1 MSSWKELSSDALS
14 IQGAVGFAL
23 GDWKSGACLAFKGTE
38 ALAFPEKDLPLVITG
53 YAEVIRAQLKS
64 TQILIPKPDEII
76 VVISTQCDL
85 IHLINLRGLF
95 AYLAL
100 DREKGNLAMARIK
113 LTQIAE
119 QIENLIEKKLRS
131 A

>member
-1 MSSWKELSSDALS
+1 MASWVGLSSDALS
-14 IQGAVGFAL
+14 IQGAVAFAL

-38 ALAFPEKDLPLVITG
+38 RLAFPEKDLPLVITG
-53 YAEVIRAQLKS
+53 YGEVIRAQLKNAQS
-64 TQILIPKPDEII
+64 ISLKPEELL
-76 VVISTQCDL
+76 VVTATQCDL
-85 IHLINLRGLF
+85 IRLINLRGLF

-119 QIENLIEKKLRS
+119 RIEDLLAQKVRS